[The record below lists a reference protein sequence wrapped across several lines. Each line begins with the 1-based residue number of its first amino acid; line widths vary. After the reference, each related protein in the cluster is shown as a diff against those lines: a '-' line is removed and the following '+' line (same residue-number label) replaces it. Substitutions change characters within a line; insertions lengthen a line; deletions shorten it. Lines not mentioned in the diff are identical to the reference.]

1 MIDDVS
7 EMLLHLDFV
16 DSRHK
21 RKDGSF
27 DIKYE
32 YGF

>member
-1 MIDDVS
+1 
-7 EMLLHLDFV
+7 LGFV
-16 DSRHK
+16 DNRHK

-32 YGF
+32 LYGVWLKYNLSSSM